1 MSSPVIRTLLVDD
14 EPVARRVLREELADL
29 RDIEMIGEAENGFEA
44 LESIRTLRPDLVFLD
59 LQMPGL
65 GGFEVI
71 SKLEVI
77 GPLPTLVIVTA
88 FDQHAIQAFEA
99 GAIDYLLKP
108 VGNERLMKCVDRVR
122 AIRHN
127 ASITGNQMSRLQDV
141 AASQGVPSRPRKIVA
156 RAGEEFHLVDSSQVL
171 AFQAEREVVWMIT
184 RKQRYL
190 ATQPLRQIEEKLA
203 GLNFVRIHRNAL
215 VNLDHVAKM
224 APLSSQRWLL
234 TLSNSQEFTVSKR
247 QASSV
252 HKLLNW

>member
-1 MSSPVIRTLLVDD
+1 MARPVIRTLLVDD
-14 EPVARRVLREELADL
+14 EPVARRVLREELTDL
-29 RDIEMIGEAENGFEA
+29 RDIEIIGEAENGQQA
-44 LESIRTLRPDLVFLD
+44 LESIRTLRPDLIFLD

-71 SKLEVI
+71 SRLDVT

-108 VGNERLMKCVDRVR
+108 VGTERLIKCVDRVR
-122 AIRHN
+122 AIRQN
-127 ASITGNQMSRLQDV
+127 AGIAAGQMARLQDV
-141 AASQGVPSRPRKIVA
+141 AAAQGGPSRPRKIVA
-156 RAGEEFHLVDSSQVL
+156 RAGEEFHLLDSSQVL
-171 AFQAEREVVWMIT
+171 AFQAERELVWIIT

-190 ATQPLRQIEEKLA
+190 ATQPLKQIEEKLA
-203 GLNFVRIHRNAL
+203 GLNFARIHRNAL

-234 TLSNSQEFTVSKR
+234 TLTNSQEFTVSKR

-252 HKLLNW
+252 QKLLSW